1 MKLCMYLGY
10 LLIAAIFIGPI
21 VFLFVS
27 SLKPYAQIESDMS
40 NIRAFIPYGDLS
52 LDNYINV
59 IVKADF
65 FKFFKNSVVVTIIFV
80 LLATTINA
88 MIGYALG
95 MLNFRGKAIIIS
107 TIVALSIIP
116 TESIIINRFMTVNS
130 LGMLNTY
137 IGLAIPSVAYPMYM
151 YLYYNHFKEC
161 RRNCRR
167 LQLLMEPATGKY
179 LPKS

>member
-1 MKLCMYLGY
+1 MRTAMSKRKKIIMKLCMYLGY

-65 FKFFKNSVVVTIIFV
+65 FKFFMTLTYLGEVLFSFGAVVLYCISFLIS
-80 LLATTINA
+80 ICSY
-88 MIGYALG
+88 I
-95 MLNFRGKAIIIS
+95 AIS
-107 TIVALSIIP
+107 NKQT
-116 TESIIINRFMTVNS
+116 
-130 LGMLNTY
+130 
-137 IGLAIPSVAYPMYM
+137 
-151 YLYYNHFKEC
+151 
-161 RRNCRR
+161 
-167 LQLLMEPATGKY
+167 
-179 LPKS
+179 

>member
-107 TIVALSIIP
+107 TIVAL
-116 TESIIINRFMTVNS
+116 RDRK
-130 LGMLNTY
+130 
-137 IGLAIPSVAYPMYM
+137 SVV
-151 YLYYNHFKEC
+151 
-161 RRNCRR
+161 
-167 LQLLMEPATGKY
+167 
-179 LPKS
+179 

>member
-1 MKLCMYLGY
+1 MYLGY

-27 SLKPYAQIESDMS
+27 SLKPYVQIESDMS

-65 FKFFKNSVVVTIIFV
+65 FKYSFVLTIIFV

-95 MLNFRGKAIIIS
+95 MLNFR
-107 TIVALSIIP
+107 
-116 TESIIINRFMTVNS
+116 
-130 LGMLNTY
+130 
-137 IGLAIPSVAYPMYM
+137 
-151 YLYYNHFKEC
+151 
-161 RRNCRR
+161 
-167 LQLLMEPATGKY
+167 
-179 LPKS
+179 

>member
-65 FKFFKNSVVVTIIFV
+65 FKFFKNDVSVLVENKIASAHSEVIFV
-80 LLATTINA
+80 FVFLTAGNHNQCNDRICTGNA
-88 MIGYALG
+88 
-95 MLNFRGKAIIIS
+95 
-107 TIVALSIIP
+107 
-116 TESIIINRFMTVNS
+116 
-130 LGMLNTY
+130 
-137 IGLAIPSVAYPMYM
+137 
-151 YLYYNHFKEC
+151 
-161 RRNCRR
+161 
-167 LQLLMEPATGKY
+167 
-179 LPKS
+179 

>member
-1 MKLCMYLGY
+1 MRTAMSKRKKIIMKLCMYLGY

-80 LLATTINA
+80 LLATTCS
-88 MIGYALG
+88 
-95 MLNFRGKAIIIS
+95 K
-107 TIVALSIIP
+107 
-116 TESIIINRFMTVNS
+116 
-130 LGMLNTY
+130 
-137 IGLAIPSVAYPMYM
+137 
-151 YLYYNHFKEC
+151 
-161 RRNCRR
+161 
-167 LQLLMEPATGKY
+167 
-179 LPKS
+179 